1 MTDTPARL
9 VRRGALP
16 DMVRWYSPTL
26 LAQIAVRTAISSTFG
41 QYADQRLLQAVTDS
55 ASEAGLRVRYDFS
68 DQQTPDPAHRL
79 PTDSHG
85 GIWVDYAADVG
96 DGFLAT
102 YATAY
107 HLAQPSLDVPNAGKL
122 PAGDILIMGGDQ
134 AYPAATR
141 EGYKDR
147 FQLPFRWAFPATTA
161 QRRMFAIPGNH
172 DWYDGSGRLRQLV
185 LRGARGRRQGRLA
198 HRRLAVPAAP
208 QLLVDPV
215 ALRLVD
221 LGRRHPVL
229 AISRRRADP
238 LFRIDGGKHAA
249 GP

>member
-79 PTDSHG
+79 PTDSQG

-107 HLAQPSLDVPNAGKL
+107 HLAQPVAGYSQCRQTAGRRHPDHGRRSSLPGGHAGNLQGPLSAALPLGVSGHHGTAADVRHSRQSRL
-122 PAGDILIMGGDQ
+122 V
-134 AYPAATR
+134 
-141 EGYKDR
+141 
-147 FQLPFRWAFPATTA
+147 
-161 QRRMFAIPGNH
+161 RR
-172 DWYDGSGRLRQLV
+172 SGRLRQLV
-185 LRGARGRRQGRLA
+185 LRGARGRRQGRYA

-215 ALRLVD
+215 CLTTGGSGAPTSSSRNISTK
-221 LGRRHPVL
+221 RRS
-229 AISRRRADP
+229 AISN
-238 LFRIDGGKHAA
+238 
-249 GP
+249 